1 MKKLYNEYIKQLYTD
16 IFAGLVNVL
25 LNVQVNVQVTKL
37 NITTQCNMEHHLGSK
52 LLNISYP
59 EDTTIDEVLNDFETN
74 LYKLLEANSISV
86 NIRDMEIHISRNHIQ
101 IDFRYLVV

>member
-37 NITTQCNMEHHLGSK
+37 YIITECNMRHYEGSK
-52 LLNISYP
+52 LLSISYP

-74 LYKLLEANSISV
+74 LYKLLEDNSISV